1 MTDTPRP
8 PRRPSRRPLPP
19 GESLPPGAARPP
31 SISKTPSN
39 PSPDTPPLLALD
51 ESQHPLRPEMI
62 QPEARRVLER
72 LSHAGFK
79 AYLCGGGVR
88 DLWLG
93 KTPKDFDVATDA
105 RPEQIKRV
113 CHNTRII
120 GRRFRLAHVIFG
132 DVIIETA
139 TFRAL
144 LDNPPPSA
152 ESVPVPSRRNRDI
165 PDPTFATRDGVIV
178 RDNQYGTPEEDAR
191 RRDFTVN
198 GLFYDYKTRR
208 ILDYVGGIRDLQ
220 ARVLRVI
227 GDPAIRYHED
237 PVRMVRAVRIAS
249 QLDFAIEPSAEAAIR
264 ECAPQLAAASHERM
278 HEEMLKIFNCGHAA
292 EVFRRAWELGLFQ
305 VIYPEFSE
313 FLRQNEPH
321 ARETARRALT
331 QFDIWKQNGLRP
343 TPALQYALL
352 FGQRIEA
359 IAAKAPPEIPPFEA
373 TIQAVSDVI
382 RNRVQL
388 VLIPKSV
395 LFDVERIM
403 GMQIQMAKASPRS
416 RYATRLRSRAGFSDA
431 LVYLK
436 FSTTDHPDRKP
447 LLEAWLPH

>member
-1 MTDTPRP
+1 
-8 PRRPSRRPLPP
+8 
-19 GESLPPGAARPP
+19 
-31 SISKTPSN
+31 
-39 PSPDTPPLLALD
+39 
-51 ESQHPLRPEMI
+51 MI

-72 LSHAGFK
+72 LSSYGFK

-105 RPEQIKRV
+105 RPEQIKRI
-113 CHNTRII
+113 CRNTRII

-227 GDPAIRYHED
+227 GDPAVRYHED

-249 QLDFAIEPSAEAAIR
+249 QLDFAIEPSAEASIR

-292 EVFRRAWELGLFQ
+292 EVFRRAWDLGLFQ
-305 VIYPEFSE
+305 VIYPEFSD
-313 FLRQNEPH
+313 FLLRNAPH
-321 ARETARRALT
+321 ALETARRTLA

-352 FGQRIEA
+352 FGPRIEHL
-359 IAAKAPPEIPPFEA
+359 AAKAPPEIPPFEA
-373 TIQAVSDVI
+373 TLQAVSDVI

-403 GMQIQMAKASPRS
+403 GMQIQMAKASPTS

-447 LLEAWLPH
+447 LLEAWLPS